1 MRGSLRA
8 DALGMTETDK
18 GVKNRHNFGYD
29 LCAACG
35 GEQRIGTA
43 AAKES
48 PRSSHSEKPKA
59 AEGGGFPLGATA
71 KAAMGRLEVRRCVT
85 GGGRVKKH
93 DKIQKFFSNSIDK
106 PKNVCY
112 TTFVSVIDNVNKS
125 AKVSREKVC

>member
-1 MRGSLRA
+1 M
-8 DALGMTETDK
+8 
-18 GVKNRHNFGYD
+18 RHNFGYA

-48 PRSSHSEKPKA
+48 SWRSHSEKPKA
-59 AEGGGFPLGATA
+59 TEGGGFPPGATA

-93 DKIQKFFSNSIDK
+93 DKIQKIFSNSIDK
-106 PKNVCY
+106 PKNMCY
-112 TTFVSVIDNVNKS
+112 TLLASVIDNGSKS
-125 AKVSREKVC
+125 AKASGEKVC

>member
-8 DALGMTETDK
+8 DALGMTETGK
-18 GVKNRHNFGYD
+18 GVKNRHNFGYA

-59 AEGGGFPLGATA
+59 TEGAASLREQPRKRRWGGLKSGGAS
-71 KAAMGRLEVRRCVT
+71 
-85 GGGRVKKH
+85 RVAG
-93 DKIQKFFSNSIDK
+93 
-106 PKNVCY
+106 V
-112 TTFVSVIDNVNKS
+112 
-125 AKVSREKVC
+125 